1 MARAGSGGGGHRSSG
16 GHRFSSRSG
25 SGHRSS
31 SRSRA
36 GVGSSRSRSYSSS
49 SSNRT
54 YSSNRHHG
62 STPPPRPPRYH
73 GGHTRTVRHVHTNG
87 SGGGIF
93 SNVITAFVV
102 LFFIAAV
109 FISIRGNT
117 SPNAASVGASSYNR
131 EKASANASFNHNCI
145 VDEIGW
151 FDSISSTGRKLKGFY
166 NETE

>member
-36 GVGSSRSRSYSSS
+36 GVGSSRSRSYS

-109 FISIRGNT
+109 FIDTWKYFTKCSI
-117 SPNAASVGASSYNR
+117 
-131 EKASANASFNHNCI
+131 C
-145 VDEIGW
+145 
-151 FDSISSTGRKLKGFY
+151 GRQLI
-166 NETE
+166 